1 MPIDTYPVSL
11 MKKLSKFLRINDRS
25 LPIEDRV
32 FIIACSAAIFAS
44 ILSFTANIA
53 LGLDWKI
60 NVITLLIGIV
70 YSIFLYV
77 LLQGKASQSMRFRFI
92 FIGLGVFCPVWFFN
106 GGLAGAIPVYFIF
119 IMGVGMLTLDI
130 KHHKIFGFGLTAV
143 IVALYILE
151 KSFPGWIVHYTT
163 PDIREQDI
171 LVTVMIAVVIVGLLL
186 SFFKQSYEVE
196 RNELISHRKQI
207 EESTE
212 RLMQAKQEAEA
223 ATAAK
228 SKFLA
233 NMSHEIRTPLNG
245 IIGTTQLLTIEN
257 NIKSEQKE
265 LFQTLESSCNLLLNI
280 IEDVLDI
287 SKIEAEKLTLQ
298 EKGFHLRDA
307 VKSVIDITSPR
318 INALSKHLS
327 LSYTIDE
334 NVAAYVTGDE
344 NRLKQVLVNLVGNAI
359 KFTEQGGIE
368 VEVNAKEIR
377 NEIQLI
383 TFIVRDTGIGIKK
396 EDLPKLFQP
405 FSQVDF
411 SSSRKYS
418 GTGLGLSICKKLIE
432 MMSGYINVN
441 SKEGIGS
448 EFSFTIPI
456 KVEMELLSKQQPANG
471 FEYIPL
477 EILLVE
483 DNLINQLVG
492 LKIFENLGYK
502 VDVAENGA
510 IAIQKASEK
519 NYDMIFMDIQMPE
532 VDGLE
537 ATSQIL
543 NNYNGHDSSPVIIAM
558 TANAMKED
566 EDDCLKAGMKDF
578 VSKPFTIE
586 ALKATIYKWSS
597 KTTA

>member
-1 MPIDTYPVSL
+1 
-11 MKKLSKFLRINDRS
+11 MKRLGEFLRINDRS

-44 ILSFTANIA
+44 ALSFIANVA

-60 NVITLLIGIV
+60 NVATLLIGIV
-70 YSIFLYV
+70 YSVFLYV
-77 LLQGKASQSMRFRFI
+77 LLKGKASQSVRFRFI
-92 FIGLGVFCPVWFFN
+92 FIGLAVFCPVWFFN
-106 GGLAGAIPVYFIF
+106 GGLEGAIPVYFIF
-119 IMGVGMLTLDI
+119 IMGVGMLTLDL
-130 KHHKIFGFGLTAV
+130 KHHKVFGISLTLIFIL
-143 IVALYILE
+143 LYIFE
-151 KSFPGWIVHYTT
+151 KSFPEWIVPY
-163 PDIREQDI
+163 PNVEIREQDI
-171 LVTVMIAVVIVGLLL
+171 FVTVMIAVIIVGLLL

-196 RNELISHRKQI
+196 RQELISHRKQI

-212 RLMQAKQEAEA
+212 RLIKAKQEAEA

-245 IIGTTQLLTIEN
+245 IIGTTQLLTREN
-257 NIKSEQKE
+257 TIKTEQKE

-287 SKIEAEKLTLQ
+287 SKIEAEKLTLH
-298 EKGFHLRDA
+298 EKSFDLREA
-307 VKSVIDITSPR
+307 VNSVINITSPR
-318 INALSKHLS
+318 INALSKHLT
-327 LSYTIDE
+327 LQYRIDDNIAT
-334 NVAAYVTGDE
+334 NVLGDE

-368 VEVNAKEIR
+368 VEVSAKEIK
-377 NEIQLI
+377 NDIQLI

-405 FSQVDF
+405 FSQIDF

-441 SKEGIGS
+441 SKEGKGS
-448 EFSFTIPI
+448 EFSFTIPMKVDADVVI
-456 KVEMELLSKQQPANG
+456 KFQAETEFKYV
-471 FEYIPL
+471 PL
-477 EILLVE
+477 DILLVE
-483 DNLINQLVG
+483 DNQVNQLVASR
-492 LKIFENLGYK
+492 IFENIGYK

-510 IAIQKASEK
+510 VAINKANEK
-519 NYDMIFMDIQMPE
+519 NYDLIFMDIQMPE
-532 VDGLE
+532 VDGLQ
-537 ATSQIL
+537 ATQRIL
-543 NNYNGHDSSPVIIAM
+543 GNSKNKVLSPVIIAM

-566 EDDCLKAGMKDF
+566 EEDCLEAGMKDF
-578 VSKPFTIE
+578 ISKPFTIE
-586 ALKATIYKWSS
+586 ALRSTIYKWGVRTSV
-597 KTTA
+597 